1 VAKYKPGKSG
11 VASRKIRNLKKDIK
25 SESDK
30 DRIKEL
36 EEKLAI
42 LMAKQNQ
49 ATEGGK
55 SVSDADLE
63 RAKQSRKFYGAPT
76 NAPEGFFMTD
86 EEMAELRAGAS
97 QRDLEQGIS
106 RIKGNKN
113 YKPLKRKKG
122 GGKIYASMNKKYGGG
137 IYPRKGNM

>member
-1 VAKYKPGKSG
+1 MAKYKPGKSG

-63 RAKQSRKFYGAPT
+63 RAKQSRKFYGMAPT
-76 NAPEGFFMTD
+76 DAPEGFFMTD

-106 RIKGNKN
+106 RRKT
-113 YKPLKRKKG
+113 LKRTPLKKG
-122 GGKIYASMNKKYGGG
+122 GGKIYTSMNKKYGGG
-137 IYPRKGNM
+137 IFPRKGNI